1 VKIGLALG
9 GGGARGFFHVGALKA
24 FEQLKIRPDMIS
36 GTSIGAVVGG
46 LYALY
51 SDATHVE
58 QLIFDAFAK
67 NERDILALKKHF
79 GSVTFGD
86 DTVWLEKS
94 FNIIQEFCLW
104 NLCVIKPYLIEPKPF
119 FKVFKELFQIS
130 RFSDCKI
137 PFIATC
143 VDLVAG
149 RLCFLTEGS
158 LYRAIIATTALP
170 GFFPALKVKDQV
182 LVDGGA
188 LETLPTQALKGKVD
202 FTIGVN
208 LETTRHV
215 YAEARNCVETL
226 CLTDKL
232 RYKKIIDDNV
242 KEADFLIFPDL
253 EKFSWGSFDKAKEL
267 LTMGEQQTL
276 EAGEKLLKTIKK
288 AKIKRFF
295 FSEFF
300 AGHGTPHGQARGT

>member
-1 VKIGLALG
+1 MKIGLALG
-9 GGGARGFFHVGALKA
+9 GGGARGFFHIGALKA
-24 FEQLKIRPDMIS
+24 LEQLKIKPDIIS

-51 SDATHVE
+51 PDARHVE
-58 QLIFDAFAK
+58 RLIFDAFAK
-67 NERDILALKKHF
+67 NEKDILTLKRHF
-79 GSVTFGD
+79 GSATFGD
-86 DTVWLEKS
+86 DTVLVEKS
-94 FNIIQEFCLW
+94 FSMIQQFCLW

-119 FKVFKELFQIS
+119 FKIFKELFQTS
-130 RFSDCKI
+130 DFADCKI

-143 VDLVAG
+143 VDLISG
-149 RLCFLTEGS
+149 KLSFLKDGP

-170 GFFPALKVKDQV
+170 GFFPPLKLKEQV

-188 LETLPTQALKGKVD
+188 LETLPTQALKSEVD
-202 FTIGVN
+202 FIIGVN
-208 LETTRHV
+208 LETTRHI
-215 YAEARNCVETL
+215 YTEARNCVETL

-253 EKFSWGSFDKAKEL
+253 EKFSWGSFDRAQEL
-267 LTMGEQQTL
+267 FTMGEQQTL
-276 EAGEKLLKTIKK
+276 QAGEKLLNAIKK
-288 AKIKRFF
+288 AKVKRFF

-300 AGHGTPHGQARGT
+300 AGHKKIPV